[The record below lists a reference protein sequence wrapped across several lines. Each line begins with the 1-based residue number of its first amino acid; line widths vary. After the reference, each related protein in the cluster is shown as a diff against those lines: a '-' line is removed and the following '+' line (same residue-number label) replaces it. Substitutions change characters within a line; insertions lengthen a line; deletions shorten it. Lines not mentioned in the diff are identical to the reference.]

1 MTRFLLALTAL
12 AATPAL
18 AGTYTAAPAS
28 QPETTKIIAREIAW
42 NFADGVFTGRT
53 AESRPMV
60 LCQGLAKRA
69 GRLDSFAVDGRT
81 FAAADLAKCNSFAKD
96 GAPTVLAKAN

>member
-1 MTRFLLALTAL
+1 MIRFLAALTAL
-12 AATPAL
+12 AATPAF
-18 AGTYTAAPAS
+18 AGTYTATPAGAPES
-28 QPETTKIIAREIAW
+28 TKIIARDIAW

-53 AESRPMV
+53 VESRPMV

-69 GRLDSFAVDGRT
+69 GRLDAFAVDGKA

-96 GAPTVLAKAN
+96 GAPTALAEAN